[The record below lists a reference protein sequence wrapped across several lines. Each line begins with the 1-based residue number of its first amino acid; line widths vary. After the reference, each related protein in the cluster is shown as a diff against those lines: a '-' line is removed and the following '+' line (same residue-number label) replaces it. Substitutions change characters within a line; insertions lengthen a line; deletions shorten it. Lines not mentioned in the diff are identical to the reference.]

1 MGQITCHDKVG
12 DLSLIHRTYI
22 REQAAVISSFLG
34 GTEGRESR
42 LLQDNPE
49 LPSSLTCS
57 TKHSGARGGGDR
69 THTTET
75 LSQSSLQ
82 KVVF

>member
-12 DLSLIHRTYI
+12 DLSLIHMTYI

-42 LLQDNPE
+42 VLQDNPE
-49 LPSSLTCS
+49 VPCS
-57 TKHSGARGGGDR
+57 TKHSGAGQGD
-69 THTTET
+69 THNRV
-75 LSQSSLQ
+75 SQ
-82 KVVF
+82 